1 MGTHRTLLCEYRRW
15 VLTVPCCVSTAGGS
29 GYPCGHR
36 RWVGLFDG
44 PLSVK
49 ERMHELHAINE
60 RYGGGDEYGVLGQLG
75 MPTSLST
82 KSAADAEAEIASAKL
97 DRYGGFTCALYGVR
111 CVTHSVLHC
120 TTDHI
125 GERGVACCV
134 VGCMRCCL
142 LCHQLYFMLC

>member
-1 MGTHRTLLCEYRRW
+1 MGHRTR
-15 VLTVPCCVSTAGGS
+15 VSTAGGS
-29 GYPCGHR
+29 PYPCEYC

-75 MPTSLST
+75 MPISLST

-97 DRYGGFTCALYGVR
+97 DRYGLGF
-111 CVTHSVLHC
+111 
-120 TTDHI
+120 I
-125 GERGVACCV
+125 
-134 VGCMRCCL
+134 
-142 LCHQLYFMLC
+142 